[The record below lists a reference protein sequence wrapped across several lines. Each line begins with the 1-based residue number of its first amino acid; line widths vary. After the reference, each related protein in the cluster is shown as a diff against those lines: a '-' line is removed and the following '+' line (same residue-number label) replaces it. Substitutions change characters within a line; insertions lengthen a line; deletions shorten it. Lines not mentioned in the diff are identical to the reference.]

1 MLPPMCLHIVT
12 SRTFYLIVNLWMERP
27 KRNKAND
34 VIANKI
40 SSSVGSTVKPK
51 YELLIKSTMYVSGL
65 TYPNILIINGA

>member
-1 MLPPMCLHIVT
+1 
-12 SRTFYLIVNLWMERP
+12 MERP